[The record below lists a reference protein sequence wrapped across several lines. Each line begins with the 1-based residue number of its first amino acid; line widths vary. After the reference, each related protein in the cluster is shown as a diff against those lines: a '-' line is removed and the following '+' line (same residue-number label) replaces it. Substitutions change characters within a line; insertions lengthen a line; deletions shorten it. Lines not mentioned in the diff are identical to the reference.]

1 MSEQPQVSQHFDIQ
15 KVYLKDVSLE
25 TPNSPLIF
33 TEQWQPQ
40 TEVRLE
46 TGATPLTEDLFEVV
60 LNLTITTKVG
70 ERTAYLAEVQQ
81 GGLFTLRGFDEPQMG
96 HMLHAFCPNILFP
109 FAREELASLVG
120 KGGFPALLL
129 NPINFDGMY
138 LQRLQQQQTQA
149 AGAAPPQNLCA
160 PWAPRLTWYCSI
172 RAWSMKCACGA
183 SWLYSASAST
193 RPVDGSTAAM
203 AP

>member
-1 MSEQPQVSQHFDIQ
+1 MSEQAQSSQQFEIQ
-15 KVYLKDVSLE
+15 KIYLKDVSLE

-46 TGATPLTEDLFEVV
+46 TAATPMTQDLFEVV

-81 GGLFTLRGFDEPQMG
+81 AGLFALRGFNDAQMS

-109 FAREELASLVG
+109 FAREELASLIG

-129 NPINFDGMY
+129 NPINFDNMY
-138 LQRLQQQQTQA
+138 MQRLQQAQQAQP
-149 AGAAPPQNLCA
+149 GAEAPP
-160 PWAPRLTWYCSI
+160 
-172 RAWSMKCACGA
+172 
-183 SWLYSASAST
+183 
-193 RPVDGSTAAM
+193 STATH
-203 AP
+203 

>member
-1 MSEQPQVSQHFDIQ
+1 MSEQPQVSQQFDIQ

-60 LNLTITTKVG
+60 LTLTVTTKVG

-81 GGLFTLRGFDEPQMG
+81 GGLFTLRGFDESQMG

-109 FAREELASLVG
+109 FAREELASLIG

-149 AGAAPPQNLCA
+149 AGAAPSV
-160 PWAPRLTWYCSI
+160 TH
-172 RAWSMKCACGA
+172 
-183 SWLYSASAST
+183 
-193 RPVDGSTAAM
+193 
-203 AP
+203 

>member
-1 MSEQPQVSQHFDIQ
+1 MSEQQQASQHFEIQ

-25 TPNSPLIF
+25 TPNSPMIF

-60 LNLTITTKVG
+60 LTITVTTKMG
-70 ERTAYLAEVQQ
+70 ERTAYLAEAQQ
-81 GGLFTLRGFDEPQMG
+81 AGLFTLRGFDDAQMG

-109 FAREELASLVG
+109 FAREELASLIG

-129 NPINFDGMY
+129 NPINFDGLYM
-138 LQRLQQQQTQA
+138 QRLQQQQAQA
-149 AGAAPPQNLCA
+149 AAEG
-160 PWAPRLTWYCSI
+160 
-172 RAWSMKCACGA
+172 
-183 SWLYSASAST
+183 SASLT
-193 RPVDGSTAAM
+193 H
-203 AP
+203 

>member
-1 MSEQPQVSQHFDIQ
+1 MSEQPQASQHFEIQ

-60 LNLTITTKVG
+60 LTLTITTKLG

-81 GGLFTLRGFDEPQMG
+81 GGLFTLKGFDESQTG
-96 HMLHAFCPNILFP
+96 HMLHASCPNILFP
-109 FAREELASLVG
+109 FAREELASLIG
-120 KGGFPALLL
+120 KGGFPPVLL

-138 LQRLQQQQTQA
+138 MQRLQQQQAQA
-149 AGAAPPQNLCA
+149 VGVAPPA
-160 PWAPRLTWYCSI
+160 TH
-172 RAWSMKCACGA
+172 
-183 SWLYSASAST
+183 
-193 RPVDGSTAAM
+193 
-203 AP
+203 

>member
-1 MSEQPQVSQHFDIQ
+1 MSEQQQAPQQFEIQ

-25 TPNSPLIF
+25 TPNSPMIF

-46 TGATPLTEDLFEVV
+46 SGATPLAEDLFEVV
-60 LNLTITTKVG
+60 LTLTVTTKLG

-81 GGLFTLRGFDEPQMG
+81 AGLFTLRGFDDPQMG

-109 FAREELASLVG
+109 FAREELASLIG

-129 NPINFDGMY
+129 NPINFDALYM
-138 LQRLQQQQTQA
+138 QRQQEGPA
-149 AGAAPPQNLCA
+149 ASPAPA
-160 PWAPRLTWYCSI
+160 PATH
-172 RAWSMKCACGA
+172 
-183 SWLYSASAST
+183 
-193 RPVDGSTAAM
+193 
-203 AP
+203 

>member
-1 MSEQPQVSQHFDIQ
+1 MSEQPQIPQHFEIQ

-60 LNLTITTKVG
+60 LTL
-70 ERTAYLAEVQQ
+70 TAYLAEVQQ
-81 GGLFTLRGFDEPQMG
+81 GGLFTLRGFGEPQMG

-109 FAREELASLVG
+109 FAREELASLIG

-138 LQRLQQQQTQA
+138 LQRLQQQQAPA
-149 AGAAPPQNLCA
+149 AGAAPLA
-160 PWAPRLTWYCSI
+160 TH
-172 RAWSMKCACGA
+172 
-183 SWLYSASAST
+183 
-193 RPVDGSTAAM
+193 
-203 AP
+203 

>member
-1 MSEQPQVSQHFDIQ
+1 MSEQPQVSQHFEIQ

-46 TGATPLTEDLFEVV
+46 TGTAPVTQDLFEVV
-60 LNLTITTKVG
+60 LTVTITTKLG

-81 GGLFTLRGFDEPQMG
+81 GGLFTLRGFDDSQMG

-109 FAREELASLVG
+109 FAREELASLIG
-120 KGGFPALLL
+120 KGGFPPVLL

-138 LQRLQQQQTQA
+138 MQRLQQQAQA
-149 AGAAPPQNLCA
+149 AGAASPA
-160 PWAPRLTWYCSI
+160 TH
-172 RAWSMKCACGA
+172 
-183 SWLYSASAST
+183 
-193 RPVDGSTAAM
+193 
-203 AP
+203 